1 MDSADLH
8 ECAHRLEEGDA
19 VGACAALLRF
29 VAAELA
35 VEVEQLKR
43 ELRPVHQSEPER
55 DVDD

>member
-8 ECAHRLEEGDA
+8 LAAHRLEEGDA

-35 VEVEQLKR
+35 VEVEELKR
-43 ELRPVHQSEPER
+43 ERQPHLSEPEHG
-55 DVDD
+55 VD